1 MAGNECNSEEED
13 NELYV
18 IMMKKMS
25 KYLKKTHP
33 NQCNDKCGCHPDR
46 KKPNSEVDFARINWI
61 SLTVN

>member
-1 MAGNECNSEEED
+1 MDGNNLEEED

-33 NQCNDKCGCHPDR
+33 NQCNDNCGCHPDR
-46 KKPNSEVDFARINWI
+46 KKPTSENDFLKMNRITTI
-61 SLTVN
+61 I

>member
-1 MAGNECNSEEED
+1 MAGNDCNSEEED

-33 NQCNDKCGCHPDR
+33 NQCNDNCGCHPDR
-46 KKPNSEVDFARINWI
+46 KKQISEIDFVRINQI
-61 SLTVN
+61 VKII